1 MIQFINRPGRKV
13 NRSGFMA
20 VLSESARLD
29 RTGERY
35 SIAVLCRKNG
45 VSVKYAPFIK
55 QAMKV
60 AKRDLG
66 CIHPDK
72 MVDYTIEA
80 TRALYEASKQPKQ
93 AKEKVSTPEVRIAE
107 RKLSN
112 ASLEELINE
121 LSERGFEVTL
131 KKVFSVWKSVL
142 RMHWDG

>member
-35 SIAVLCRKNG
+35 SMAVLCRKNG
-45 VSVKYAPFIK
+45 VSVKYAPFIR

-66 CIHPDK
+66 CVNPDK
-72 MVDYTIEA
+72 MVDYTIEV
-80 TRALYEASKQPKQ
+80 TRQLQKASKQPKQ
-93 AKEKVSTPEVRIAE
+93 VKEKVATPEVRIVE

-112 ASLEELINE
+112 ASLEELIDE

-131 KKVFSVWKSVL
+131 RKVFAI
-142 RMHWDG
+142 

>member
-35 SIAVLCRKNG
+35 SMAVLCRKNG

-55 QAMKV
+55 EAMQM

-80 TRALYEASKQPKQ
+80 TRQLQKASKQPKR
-93 AKEKVSTPEVRIAE
+93 AKEKVATPEVRINE

-121 LSERGFEVTL
+121 LSERGFEVTI
-131 KKVFSVWKSVL
+131 KKIFAIWINISRIHS
-142 RMHWDG
+142 DG

>member
-35 SIAVLCRKNG
+35 SMAVLCRKNG
-45 VSVKYAPFIK
+45 VSVKYAPFIR

-60 AKRDLG
+60 AKHDLG
-66 CIHPDK
+66 CVHPDK
-72 MVDYTIEA
+72 MVDYTIEV
-80 TRALYEASKQPKQ
+80 TRQLQKASKQPKQ
-93 AKEKVSTPEVRIAE
+93 AKEKVATPEVRIVE

-112 ASLEELINE
+112 ASLEELIDE

-131 KKVFSVWKSVL
+131 KKVFAIWKRRPRTSCVI
-142 RMHWDG
+142 

>member
-29 RTGERY
+29 RARKGY
-35 SIAVLCRKNG
+35 SMAALCRKNG

-55 QAMKV
+55 EAMKV

-80 TRALYEASKQPKQ
+80 ARQLQKASKQPKQ
-93 AKEKVSTPEVRIAE
+93 AKEKVATPEVRIAE

-131 KKVFSVWKSVL
+131 KKVFSV
-142 RMHWDG
+142 

>member
-29 RTGERY
+29 RARKGY
-35 SIAVLCRKNG
+35 SMAALCKKNG
-45 VSVKYAPFIK
+45 VSIKYAPFIK
-55 QAMKV
+55 QAMKM

-80 TRALYEASKQPKQ
+80 ARTLYETSKQPKQ
-93 AKEKVSTPEVRIAE
+93 AKEKVATPEVCIAE

-112 ASLEELINE
+112 VSLEELIDE
-121 LSERGFEVTL
+121 LTERGFEVTL
-131 KKVFSVWKSVL
+131 RKVFAI
-142 RMHWDG
+142 

>member
-35 SIAVLCRKNG
+35 SMTVLCRKNG
-45 VSVKYAPFIK
+45 VSIKYAPFIK

-80 TRALYEASKQPKQ
+80 TRTLYEASKQPKQ
-93 AKEKVSTPEVRIAE
+93 AKEKVATPEVRIAE

-112 ASLEELINE
+112 ASLEELIDE
-121 LSERGFEVTL
+121 LSERGFEVTIR
-131 KKVFSVWKSVL
+131 KVFAI
-142 RMHWDG
+142 

>member
-1 MIQFINRPGRKV
+1 MKELVSFNAMIQFINRPGRKV

-29 RTGERY
+29 RARKGY
-35 SIAVLCRKNG
+35 SMAALCRKNG

-55 QAMKV
+55 EAMKV

-72 MVDYTIEA
+72 
-80 TRALYEASKQPKQ
+80 LQKASKQPKQ
-93 AKEKVSTPEVRIAE
+93 AKEKIATPEVRIAE

-112 ASLEELINE
+112 ASLEELIDE
-121 LSERGFEVTL
+121 LSERGFEVTIR
-131 KKVFSVWKSVL
+131 KVFAIWINVSRTL
-142 RMHWDG
+142 FDG

>member
-29 RTGERY
+29 RARKGY
-35 SIAVLCRKNG
+35 SMAALCKKNG

-55 QAMKV
+55 EAMKV

-80 TRALYEASKQPKQ
+80 ARQLQKASKQ
-93 AKEKVSTPEVRIAE
+93 AKEKVATPEVRIAE

-121 LSERGFEVTL
+121 LSERGFEVTIR
-131 KKVFSVWKSVL
+131 KVFAI
-142 RMHWDG
+142 

>member
-29 RTGERY
+29 RAGERY
-35 SIAVLCRKNG
+35 SMAALCKKNG

-55 QAMKV
+55 EARQM

-66 CIHPDK
+66 CIHSDK
-72 MVDYTIEA
+72 MVDYTIESA
-80 TRALYEASKQPKQ
+80 RQLQKASKQPSK
-93 AKEKVSTPEVRIAE
+93 AKEKVATPKVRFNE

-112 ASLEELINE
+112 ASLEELIDE

-131 KKVFSVWKSVL
+131 RKVFAI
-142 RMHWDG
+142 

>member
-20 VLSESARLD
+20 VFSESARLD
-29 RTGERY
+29 RTGGRY
-35 SIAVLCRKNG
+35 SMAVLCRKNG

-55 QAMKV
+55 EAIQM

-66 CIHPDK
+66 CVHPDK

-80 TRALYEASKQPKQ
+80 ARQLQKASKQPKQ
-93 AKEKVSTPEVRIAE
+93 AKKKVSTPEVRIAE

-112 ASLEELINE
+112 ASLEELIDE

-131 KKVFSVWKSVL
+131 RKVFAI
-142 RMHWDG
+142 